1 MDCGLS
7 APYLIIPLLQHTI
20 VAGEA
25 TVSDM
30 KESLTMMRDMAKS
43 RIQMLK
49 EGVTFHDDQKKAY
62 YLREYESK
70 VRELDHQIRR
80 LSLRLVRP
88 DQ

>member
-1 MDCGLS
+1 
-7 APYLIIPLLQHTI
+7 
-20 VAGEA
+20 
-25 TVSDM
+25 
-30 KESLTMMRDMAKS
+30 MMRDMAKT

-49 EGVTFHDDQKKAY
+49 DEITFHNDQKKAY

-70 VRELDHQIRR
+70 VRDLDHEIRR

>member
-1 MDCGLS
+1 MPERS
-7 APYLIIPLLQHTI
+7 IA
-20 VAGEA
+20 AREA

-30 KESLTMMRDMAKS
+30 KESLGMMRDMARF

-49 EGVTFHDDQKKAY
+49 EGVTFHNDDKKAY

-70 VRELDHQIRR
+70 VRDLDHQIRR

-88 DQ
+88 INDCTD